1 MFGCDLYSKWTS
13 EAIFLENI
21 INLKYNMIILR
32 IFVITKCIEMNFSG
46 YMNEF
51 MTSTNFAH
59 GSHGRLIKICNFIGI
74 HVVGWYSVSNFNV
87 HNKWVEYVQLI
98 NKLKGSFDHQNKR
111 DQICSTNP
119 PTKTFYP
126 HEVNSGEGGGGG
138 WSSTHPA
145 IHLFIHSCLLSNT
158 QYWYGIK

>member
-51 MTSTNFAH
+51 MTSTNFAR
-59 GSHGRLIKICNFIGI
+59 G
-74 HVVGWYSVSNFNV
+74 
-87 HNKWVEYVQLI
+87 
-98 NKLKGSFDHQNKR
+98 
-111 DQICSTNP
+111 
-119 PTKTFYP
+119 
-126 HEVNSGEGGGGG
+126 
-138 WSSTHPA
+138 
-145 IHLFIHSCLLSNT
+145 
-158 QYWYGIK
+158 